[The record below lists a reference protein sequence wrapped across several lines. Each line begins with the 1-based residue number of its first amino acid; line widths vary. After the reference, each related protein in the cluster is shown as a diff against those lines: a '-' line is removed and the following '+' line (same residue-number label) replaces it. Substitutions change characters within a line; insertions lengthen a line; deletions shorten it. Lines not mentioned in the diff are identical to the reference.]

1 MIRETRVPRLGPVRA
16 QGPKGLPEEE
26 WRIDQETRERNG
38 SMQGEGGKDPINCMM
53 AKVRG
58 VFFHLDRKHSVN
70 LISFQG

>member
-38 SMQGEGGKDPINCMM
+38 SMPGEVGSGEASMM
-53 AKVRG
+53 AKVRI
-58 VFFHLDRKHSVN
+58 LK
-70 LISFQG
+70 